1 MPKSMQEVS
10 DMMQEIDFCMLV
22 SRAQDGSLA
31 GRPMSNNQQVA
42 YEGTSYYFTSDDT
55 RMVDDIGQD
64 GSIGL
69 TYRTPT
75 GPDGKPG
82 TFIHVEA
89 EAKLLRDKDEFKQH
103 WVEDLERWFTKGV
116 DTPGLVLIEARA
128 KRIHY
133 WAGEDEGEVKLPD

>member
-1 MPKSMQEVS
+1 MPKSIQQVS

-31 GRPMSNNQQVA
+31 GRPMSNNQQVG

-55 RMVDDIGQD
+55 RMVDDVKRD
-64 GSIGL
+64 ASIGL
-69 TYRTPT
+69 TYRTPS

-89 EAKLLRDKDEFKQH
+89 EAKLIRDKDVFEQH
-103 WVEDLERWFTKGV
+103 WVEDLERWFQQGV

-133 WAGEDEGEVKLPD
+133 WAGEDEGEVQLPS